1 MANLYLVDKAAA
13 ESALALA
20 KLDKRAKVVLIQ
32 DGVYVDAREI
42 KEAGGE
48 VYAVKRDL
56 ELRGLTQRLPEYVR
70 QIDYHHL
77 VDLIL
82 ENKVINFA

>member
-1 MANLYLVDKAAA
+1 MANLYLVDKPAA

-20 KLDKRAKVVLIQ
+20 KLDKQAKVVLIQ

-48 VYAVKRDL
+48 VYVVKRDV
-56 ELRGLTQRLPEYVR
+56 ELRGLTQRLPSYVR
-70 QIDYHHL
+70 QIDYHQL
-77 VDLIL
+77 VDLIVA
-82 ENKVINFA
+82 NKVVNFA